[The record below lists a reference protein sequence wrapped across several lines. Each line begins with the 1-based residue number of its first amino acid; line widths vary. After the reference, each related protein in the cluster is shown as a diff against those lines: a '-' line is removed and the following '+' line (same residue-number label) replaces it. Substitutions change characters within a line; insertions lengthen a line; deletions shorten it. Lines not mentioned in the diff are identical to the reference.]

1 MLLKK
6 NTETTKYLLE
16 NLHDPER
23 LENHPWVMSAFTKEY
38 LSTHPEARELSPGR
52 QLAAAFANL
61 FVESMPASPPRQGK
75 RLDTRWGEYGLLAAQ
90 YIVPFLNGT
99 TKPRS
104 LKESWT
110 QIDQAIAALA
120 AHQLK
125 PDDETIARDYKLIG
139 NEPEAANSTL
149 SDWNRKGIER
159 FAEFIEL
166 REKHIEV
173 ETVKNARQNT
183 SVPPKPRRNYR
194 PILWGFLGIFI
205 LSLLALSVWGYLKA
219 QRMMVLA
226 DALRQEMQT
235 VQSIE
240 LSLDALNER
249 ETIAQSLN
257 TLDTNLRLLDEEARP
272 YLWLT
277 PYLGWVPTYGGNIQ
291 NSPAL
296 LDLALALNT
305 SLQESYQSLSPLADL
320 INQEQSPTLDA
331 LIAQIKQSQPGL
343 LRAQQAL
350 EQAKAQRANIKSQQ
364 LSPQIRTIIESR
376 IDPAMT
382 QLDQGLS
389 VALAAPGLLGAGNEG
404 LRTYMLVL
412 QNEDEIRATGGFLTS
427 VGTIVVRDGKIVT
440 MLFEDSYDFDD
451 LSKPYPA
458 PPWQLD
464 EYMMAPIWL
473 LRDSNWSPDFPT
485 AASWI
490 EFLYAYTRGHSV
502 DGIISITQHTLVRLL
517 ETTGP
522 MQVDGYEMPI
532 NAENVLEIMR
542 ESKIPPEDTNRAEWD
557 RKEFISVLAPLL
569 MDDIMAGQRFSW
581 QDMLQTMTALLDER
595 HILLQFD
602 DPVIARLLAEQGWDG
617 QVKPSQGDFLMVIDS
632 NIGFSKSSQLVER
645 KFDIEID
652 LRDLDKPYKHINIEY
667 YNPIKS
673 EQDCGEARVP
683 EEERWYPVSR
693 CYGNYL
699 RVYTPVG
706 SLLTDATPHPVPA
719 KWTLRNRLVP
729 ARVDALDNDLD
740 NFSVFGTYFVVPFET
755 RLSTTFSFETPASVL
770 EQKSD
775 GSFRYSL
782 KIQKQPGTFA
792 IPISLRL
799 LFPEGA
805 DIVKSSRQ
813 LTDEN
818 NTLFGEFRLREDII
832 IEVIWLLP
840 DS

>member
-6 NTETTKYLLE
+6 ATETTKYILE

-38 LSTHPEARELSPGR
+38 LSRHPEARELSPGR

-61 FVESMPASPPRQGK
+61 FMESMPASPPRQGK

-90 YIVPFLNGT
+90 YIIPFLTGT

-104 LKESWT
+104 LKEAWT
-110 QIDQAIAALA
+110 QIDQAITTLA
-120 AHQLK
+120 GRQHNL
-125 PDDETIARDYKLIG
+125 DDETSARDYKLIG

-149 SDWNRKGIER
+149 SDWNRKGIEH

-173 ETVKNARQNT
+173 EAVKKARQNT
-183 SVPPKPRRNYR
+183 TATPKPQRNYR
-194 PILWGFLGIFI
+194 PILWGLLGVLL
-205 LSLLALSVWGYLKA
+205 LSLLALGTWGYLKA
-219 QRMMVLA
+219 QRMMALA

-235 VQSIE
+235 VQKLE
-240 LSLDALNER
+240 LSLDTLNER

-277 PYLGWVPTYGGNIQ
+277 PYLGWVPTYGGDIQ

-320 INQEQSPTLDA
+320 ISQEQSPTLDA

-343 LRAQQAL
+343 QRAQQAL
-350 EQAKAQRANIKSQQ
+350 EQAKVQRANIKSQQ
-364 LSPQIRTIIESR
+364 LSPQIRPIIEDR

-389 VALAAPGLLGAGNEG
+389 ITLAAPGLLGAGDEG

-427 VGTIVVRDGKIVT
+427 VGTIVVQDGKILN
-440 MLFEDSYDFDD
+440 MIFEDSYDLDD

-458 PPWQLD
+458 PPWQLE
-464 EYMMAPIWL
+464 EYMDAPIWL
-473 LRDSNWSPDFPT
+473 LRDSNWSPDFLIT
-485 AASWI
+485 TGWV
-490 EFLYAYTRGHSV
+490 EYLYAYTRGHSV
-502 DGIISITQHTLVRLL
+502 DGIIGITQHTLVRLL

-522 MQVDGYEMPI
+522 MQVEGYDMPI
-532 NAENVLEIMR
+532 SAENVLQAMR

-557 RKEFISVLAPLL
+557 RKEFIGVLGPQL
-569 MDDIMAGQRFSW
+569 MDELMAGQRFSW
-581 QDMLQTMTALLDER
+581 QEMLKTLTALLDEK

-617 QVKPSQGDFLMVIDS
+617 QVKPPQGDFLMVVDS
-632 NIGFSKSSQLVER
+632 NIGFSKNSQIVER

-652 LRDLDKPYKHINIEY
+652 LRDLDNLHKHINIEY

-673 EQDCGEARVP
+673 EQDCSDPRVP
-683 EEERWYPVSR
+683 EEERWYPVTR

-699 RVYTPVG
+699 RLYTPQG
-706 SLLTDATPHPVPA
+706 SLLNDSRVHPVPA
-719 KWTLRNRLVP
+719 EWTLRNRPVP
-729 ARVDALDNDLD
+729 ARVDVLENDLQD
-740 NFSVFGTYFVVPFET
+740 FSVFGTYFVVPFET
-755 RLSTTFSFETPASVL
+755 RLTSVFKFDTPASVL
-770 EQKSD
+770 EQKID
-775 GSFRYSL
+775 GSIRYTL
-782 KIQKQPGTFA
+782 KIQKQSG
-792 IPISLRL
+792 IIELPITLRL
-799 LFPEGA
+799 IFPEGS
-805 DIVKSSRQ
+805 DIIKASGTLKQDGSLLTGQ
-813 LTDEN
+813 L
-818 NTLFGEFRLREDII
+818 RLREDIH
-832 IEVIWLLP
+832 IEVIWLPP
-840 DS
+840 DR